1 MEDKNESVD
10 QRSRSPH
17 RLLDPKE
24 TCMYCRDQTGHVRG
38 AKFSQGQIWLWRT
51 STVEP
56 RSRSRPLDPKEI
68 CIAETKLAVV
78 QSSAK
83 AKVLVEKLNVTS
95 LAHLGEPNHHH

>member
-1 MEDKNESVD
+1 M
-10 QRSRSPH
+10 
-17 RLLDPKE
+17 
-24 TCMYCRDQTGHVRG
+24 
-38 AKFSQGQIWLWRT
+38 
-51 STVEP
+51 EP

-95 LAHLGEPNHHH
+95 LAQLGEPNHHH